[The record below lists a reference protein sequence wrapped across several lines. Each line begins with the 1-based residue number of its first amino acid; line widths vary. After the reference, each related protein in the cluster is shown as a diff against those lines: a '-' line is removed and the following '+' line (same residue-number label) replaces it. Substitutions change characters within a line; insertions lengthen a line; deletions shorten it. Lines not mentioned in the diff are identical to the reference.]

1 MGRARNTAIRKE
13 RGWTVQHERGAKETA
28 QWRTYLSEHG
38 ISRSRSRSDPI
49 HSAGIV
55 NCAGFGLVVSS
66 YRVVEG
72 LVSGY
77 IYLMGKGRSSAKP
90 RENMLVSSINLGI
103 TNIVTSNN
111 LHRCLQVSLINEAN
125 QLRVP
130 FCVWWHP
137 SSVTSGTLV
146 AASLLSSTN
155 TYLPL

>member
-1 MGRARNTAIRKE
+1 M
-13 RGWTVQHERGAKETA
+13 
-28 QWRTYLSEHG
+28 
-38 ISRSRSRSDPI
+38 
-49 HSAGIV
+49 
-55 NCAGFGLVVSS
+55 VVSS

-130 FCVWWHP
+130 FCV
-137 SSVTSGTLV
+137 
-146 AASLLSSTN
+146 
-155 TYLPL
+155 